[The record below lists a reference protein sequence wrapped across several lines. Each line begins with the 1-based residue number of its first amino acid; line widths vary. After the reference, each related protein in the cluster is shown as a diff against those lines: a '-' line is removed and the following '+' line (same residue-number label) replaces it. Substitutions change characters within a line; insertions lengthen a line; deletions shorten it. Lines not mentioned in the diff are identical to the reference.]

1 MDISFMVVESFD
13 VPSVFESFNTML
25 EEEFYIYIK
34 QNRHGKN
41 KLMIN
46 AVGIKMG
53 FNTQEN
59 CI

>member
-1 MDISFMVVESFD
+1 MDISFMVVGSFE
-13 VPSVFESFNTML
+13 VRSVFESFNML
-25 EEEFYIYIK
+25 LVENFIYIK

-41 KLMIN
+41 KLIIN

-53 FNTQEN
+53 FNMQEK

>member
-1 MDISFMVVESFD
+1 MVVGSFD
-13 VPSVFESFNTML
+13 VPSVFESFNTMR

>member
-1 MDISFMVVESFD
+1 MDISFMVVGSFD
-13 VPSVFESFNTML
+13 VPSVFELFNTML
-25 EEEFYIYIK
+25 EKDFRYIK